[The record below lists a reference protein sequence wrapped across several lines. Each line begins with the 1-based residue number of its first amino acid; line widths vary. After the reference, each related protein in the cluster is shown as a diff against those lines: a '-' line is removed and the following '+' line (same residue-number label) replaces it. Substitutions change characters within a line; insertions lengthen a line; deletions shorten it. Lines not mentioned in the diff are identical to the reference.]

1 MTNEELQK
9 AIEVAEESVEGFAE
23 EDSFEMLLAK
33 AVLELKDRLSNE
45 REAVANWI
53 MVKGFA
59 TGHGDDIVN
68 MLDELQWQVAERER
82 EACAKVADEY
92 AEGAERNYSE
102 IIADKIR
109 ARGQE

>member
-33 AVLELKDRLSNE
+33 AVLELKGRLSNE
-45 REAVANWI
+45 RESVANWL
-53 MVKGFA
+53 MRKGFA
-59 TGHGDDIVN
+59 TGHGDTIVD
-68 MLDELQWQVAERER
+68 MIDELEWQVVEKER
-82 EACAKVADEY
+82 
-92 AEGAERNYSE
+92 
-102 IIADKIR
+102 DKFLSALRAFHDSISLVSSSNNIR